1 MTQYAKQKFKW
12 NFDLITYEK
21 LNMKSNEQD
30 YDARLYFKS
39 MLNRL
44 KIMGDH
50 ISISTI
56 LGT

>member
-1 MTQYAKQKFKW
+1 
-12 NFDLITYEK
+12 
-21 LNMKSNEQD
+21 MKSSEQD

-44 KIMGDH
+44 KIMGGH

-56 LGT
+56 LGTKFKKTFIKVSICPPFKKPF